1 MSKDKDI
8 NIMKNSDLNQI
19 SKKKFSIYKRWI
31 TIILKEMEKDC
42 YNKQKTIIIM
52 KVEKSGQ
59 KIHYHNNGGK
69 EKKFNIT
76 NTIRH
81 IAKTSS

>member
-1 MSKDKDI
+1 
-8 NIMKNSDLNQI
+8 
-19 SKKKFSIYKRWI
+19 
-31 TIILKEMEKDC
+31 MEKDC

-52 KVEKSGQ
+52 KVKKSGQ
-59 KIHYHNNGGK
+59 KINYHNNGGK
-69 EKKFNIT
+69 EKKINIT

>member
-1 MSKDKDI
+1 
-8 NIMKNSDLNQI
+8 
-19 SKKKFSIYKRWI
+19 
-31 TIILKEMEKDC
+31 MEKDC

-69 EKKFNIT
+69 EKKLNIT

-81 IAKTSS
+81 CKNKLVVNMGNY